1 LSTIVRGTIGHIFS
15 DCGMDIKVAY
25 GKKVRQ
31 IRKDKGV
38 SQEKLAELAELDR
51 TYISDIE
58 NGKRN
63 VSIETI
69 FKIAKALESPILK
82 FFELYSKCN

>member
-1 LSTIVRGTIGHIFS
+1 
-15 DCGMDIKVAY
+15 MDIKVAY

-63 VSIETI
+63 VSIETV
-69 FKIAKALESPILK
+69 FKIAKALDKPMVS
-82 FFELYSKCN
+82 FFEF

>member
-1 LSTIVRGTIGHIFS
+1 MSTIVRVTIGYIFS
-15 DCGMDIKVAY
+15 DCMMDIKVAY
-25 GKKVRQ
+25 GEKVKA
-31 IRKDKGV
+31 IRKSQKV

-63 VSIETI
+63 VSIETV
-69 FKIAKALESPILK
+69 FKIAKALDKPMIS
-82 FFELYSKCN
+82 FFEF

>member
-1 LSTIVRGTIGHIFS
+1 
-15 DCGMDIKVAY
+15 MDIKVAF
-25 GKKVRQ
+25 GEKVKA
-31 IRKDKGV
+31 IRKSQNV

-63 VSIETI
+63 VSIETV
-69 FKIAKALESPILK
+69 FKIAKALDKPMVT
-82 FFELYSKCN
+82 FFES

>member
-1 LSTIVRGTIGHIFS
+1 
-15 DCGMDIKVAY
+15 MDIKVAY
-25 GKKVRQ
+25 GKRVRQ

-63 VSIETI
+63 VSIETVY
-69 FKIAKALESPILK
+69 KIAKALDISLK
-82 FFELYSKCN
+82 YFFGFD

>member
-1 LSTIVRGTIGHIFS
+1 
-15 DCGMDIKVAY
+15 MDIKVAY
-25 GKKVRQ
+25 GEKVKT
-31 IRKDKGV
+31 IRKSQNV

-63 VSIETI
+63 VSIETV
-69 FKIAKALESPILK
+69 FKIAKALDKPMVS
-82 FFELYSKCN
+82 FFEF

>member
-1 LSTIVRGTIGHIFS
+1 
-15 DCGMDIKVAY
+15 MDIKKAY
-25 GKKVRQ
+25 GEKVRS
-31 IRKDKGV
+31 IRKSQNV

-63 VSIETI
+63 VSIETV
-69 FKIAKALESPILK
+69 FKIAKALNTPMVS
-82 FFELYSKCN
+82 FFEF

>member
-1 LSTIVRGTIGHIFS
+1 
-15 DCGMDIKVAY
+15 MDIKVAY
-25 GKKVRQ
+25 GEKVKA
-31 IRKDKGV
+31 IRKSQNV

-63 VSIETI
+63 VSIETV
-69 FKIAKALESPILK
+69 FKISKALDKPMVS
-82 FFELYSKCN
+82 FFEF

>member
-1 LSTIVRGTIGHIFS
+1 LSTIVGGTIVYIFS
-15 DCGMDIKVAY
+15 DCSMDVKAEY
-25 GKKVRQ
+25 GKKVRA
-31 IRKDKGV
+31 IRNSKKV

-69 FKIAKALESPILK
+69 FKIAEALRTPVVE
-82 FFELYSKCN
+82 FFDF

>member
-1 LSTIVRGTIGHIFS
+1 
-15 DCGMDIKVAY
+15 MDIKVAY
-25 GKKVRQ
+25 GEKVKA
-31 IRKDKGV
+31 IRKSQNI

-63 VSIETI
+63 VSIETVY
-69 FKIAKALESPILK
+69 KIAKALDKPMVS
-82 FFELYSKCN
+82 FFEF

>member
-1 LSTIVRGTIGHIFS
+1 
-15 DCGMDIKVAY
+15 MDIKVKY
-25 GKKVRQ
+25 GEKVRE
-31 IRKDKGV
+31 IRKIRRV

-63 VSIETI
+63 VSIETV
-69 FKIAKALESPILK
+69 FKIAKALDKPMVS
-82 FFELYSKCN
+82 FFEF

>member
-1 LSTIVRGTIGHIFS
+1 
-15 DCGMDIKVAY
+15 MDIKKAY
-25 GKKVRQ
+25 GEKVRS
-31 IRKDKGV
+31 IRKNQNV

-63 VSIETI
+63 VSIETV
-69 FKIAKALESPILK
+69 FKIAKALNTPMVS
-82 FFELYSKCN
+82 FFEF

>member
-1 LSTIVRGTIGHIFS
+1 
-15 DCGMDIKVAY
+15 MDIKVAY
-25 GKKVRQ
+25 GEKVRA
-31 IRKDKGV
+31 IRKSQNV

-63 VSIETI
+63 VSIETV
-69 FKIAKALESPILK
+69 FKIAKALNSPMIN
-82 FFELYSKCN
+82 FFEF

>member
-1 LSTIVRGTIGHIFS
+1 
-15 DCGMDIKVAY
+15 MDIKVAY
-25 GKKVRQ
+25 GNKVRQ

-63 VSIETI
+63 VSIETM
-69 FKIAKALESPILK
+69 FKIANALQSPLIK
-82 FFELYSKCN
+82 FFDL

>member
-1 LSTIVRGTIGHIFS
+1 
-15 DCGMDIKVAY
+15 MDIKLAY
-25 GKKVRQ
+25 GEKVKA
-31 IRKDKGV
+31 IRKSQNV

-63 VSIETI
+63 VSIETV
-69 FKIAKALESPILK
+69 FKIAKALNSPLIN
-82 FFELYSKCN
+82 FFEF